1 MGKCSAF
8 LPLQFTFVSNGL
20 TSFISNYKY
29 LDMHAPDQLTLT
41 GFPANQYMVFIR
53 PVEPIE
59 HRIKKLK
66 MHLKLDFGL
75 QNGQL
80 MGGYILLSR
89 FSQQEG
95 LERIVL
101 DRLRLISMGMAPFRV
116 QFSGFF
122 SIPDHSVGIR
132 IANPAGISQLVKA
145 LQQEQRLM
153 KTPLTKPYFNA
164 YPAVCLASRLEAGQ
178 YKSIWNDLKH
188 RQFNGSFIAGNLV
201 VIRKRPNDKQWIIV
215 EEMAFQN
222 LPVSTRQGVLF
233 A

>member
-1 MGKCSAF
+1 MN
-8 LPLQFTFVSNGL
+8 P
-20 TSFISNYKY
+20 
-29 LDMHAPDQLTLT
+29 PEQLSLT
-41 GFPANQYMVFIR
+41 GYPANQYMVFIR

-59 HRIKKLK
+59 HRIRKLK
-66 MHLKLDFGL
+66 MHLKEEFRL
-75 QNGQL
+75 QSGQL
-80 MGGYILLSR
+80 MGGYILLAR

-95 LERIVL
+95 LERMLL

-132 IANPAGISQLVKA
+132 IANPAGVSLLVKA

-164 YPAVCLASRLEAGQ
+164 FPAVCLASRLEARQ
-178 YKSIWNDLKH
+178 YKLIWNDLKH
-188 RQFNGSFIAGNLV
+188 RHFNGSCIAQNLV
-201 VIRKRPNDKQWIIV
+201 VIRKRPHENQWIIA

-222 LPVSTRQGVLF
+222 LPVHTRQGVLF